1 MNNNPEENDAPIGSE
16 AGATA
21 DIPAEGSHKTS
32 RSDELSR
39 LQEEN
44 QELQSLIHN
53 LSVHERMFHSLFE
66 LSHDAILLLD
76 GDIISD
82 CNHSAVELFHFH
94 NSELVE
100 NHIEMLLPAV
110 AMESFQRNLRTA
122 IEHSPQFFE
131 QQFVRRD
138 EQLLDC
144 EVSVTALMLYY
155 RQFYMVS
162 IRDITERK
170 QIEHS
175 LRVRSAQLQA
185 TINSLPF
192 DFWLNDTQN
201 HTIMQSPGS
210 TQLWG
215 DQYGRHME
223 EVTQD
228 ESIKTAWRDSNDRAL
243 KGEVVEKEQAYT
255 IEGQQRIYRNIV
267 APIWGEGKILGILG
281 LNIDITDYK
290 ENQLRLSTALEERE
304 TLLREIHHRVK
315 NNLQLII
322 SMLNLQKPSIDSEK
336 PEKSEKT
343 EVLVNIEN
351 RINSMAL
358 IHDQLYNTTSL
369 NRINMPD
376 YFEKLAG
383 SIRESYDL
391 EQRTISIEIS
401 SVDLDLP
408 IDKALPLGIIVNELI
423 SNSIKHAFYEV
434 EHGEIKVTLYRVDQ
448 SHLYRLRVQDN
459 GGGCSPESL
468 ESDGGL
474 GLTLIQQLAMQIG
487 GTADFDTKGGF
498 TGIIEFQTG
507 EL

>member
-1 MNNNPEENDAPIGSE
+1 MNNNPEEDDSSIGSE
-16 AGATA
+16 PREAAKTPA
-21 DIPAEGSHKTS
+21 NIPA
-32 RSDELSR
+32 ELSR

-44 QELQSLIHN
+44 QKLQRLINN

-66 LSHDAILLLD
+66 LSHDATLLLD
-76 GDIISD
+76 GEIISD
-82 CNHSAVELFHFH
+82 CNRSAVELFRFH
-94 NSELVE
+94 HSELVN
-100 NHIEMLLPAV
+100 NHLEMLLPKA
-110 AMESFQRNLRTA
+110 AMEGFKKKLRTA
-122 IEHSPQFFE
+122 VEQGPQFFE

-144 EVSVTALMLYY
+144 EVSVTSLMLYY

-170 QIEHS
+170 QIEHN
-175 LRVRSAQLQA
+175 LRLRSAQLQA

-192 DFWLNDTQN
+192 DFWMNDIRN
-201 HTIMQSPGS
+201 RTIMQSPGS

-215 DQYGRHME
+215 NQAGRHME

-228 ESIKTAWRDSNDRAL
+228 ESIKTAWRDSNERAL
-243 KGEVVEKEQAYT
+243 KGEIVEKEQSYT
-255 IEGQQRIYRNIV
+255 IDGQRRIYRNIV
-267 APIWGEGKILGILG
+267 APIWGEGKVLGILG
-281 LNIDITDYK
+281 INIDITDYK
-290 ENQLRLSTALEERE
+290 ENQQKLSTALEERE

-336 PEKSEKT
+336 IGSEKT

-358 IHDQLYNTTSL
+358 IHEQLYNSTSL
-369 NRINMPD
+369 NRINIAD
-376 YFEKLAG
+376 YFVKLAG

-391 EQRTISIEIS
+391 EQRTISIEVS

-408 IDKALPLGIIVNELI
+408 IDKAIPLGIIVNELI
-423 SNSIKHAFYEV
+423 SNSIKHAFHGV
-434 EHGEIKVTLYRVDQ
+434 EHGEIKVKLYREAG
-448 SHLYRLRVQDN
+448 SNLYSLKVEDN

-468 ESDGGL
+468 DSEGGL
-474 GLTLIQQLAMQIG
+474 GLTLVQQLAMQIG
-487 GTADFDTKGGF
+487 GKADFETRDGF
-498 TGIIEFQTG
+498 AGIIQFQTG
-507 EL
+507 AL

>member
-1 MNNNPEENDAPIGSE
+1 MNNNPEERDPPIGSE
-16 AGATA
+16 SSASAN
-21 DIPAEGSHKTS
+21 IPA
-32 RSDELSR
+32 ELSR

-82 CNHSAVELFHFH
+82 CNRSAVELFRFH
-94 NSELVE
+94 QSELVQ
-100 NHIEMLLPAV
+100 NRLEMLLPAV
-110 AMESFQRNLRTA
+110 AMEAFQSKLSTA
-122 IEHSPQFFE
+122 VEHSPQFFE

-170 QIEHS
+170 QIEHN

-192 DFWLNDTQN
+192 DFWINDTRN
-201 HTIMQSPGS
+201 HTIMQNPGS

-228 ESIKTAWRDSNDRAL
+228 ESIKTSWRDSNDRAL

-255 IEGQQRIYRNIV
+255 IEGQRRIYRNIV
-267 APIWGEGKILGILG
+267 APIWGEGKIFGILG
-281 LNIDITDYK
+281 LNIDVTDYK
-290 ENQLRLSTALEERE
+290 ANQLRLSTALEERE

-336 PEKSEKT
+336 SETT
-343 EVLVNIEN
+343 EVLMNIEN

-376 YFEKLAG
+376 YFVKLAG
-383 SIRESYDL
+383 SIRESYEL
-391 EQRTISIEIS
+391 EQRTISIDVS

-423 SNSIKHAFYEV
+423 SNSIKHAFQGV
-434 EHGEIKVTLYRVDQ
+434 EHGEIKVILYRVDQ
-448 SHLYRLRVQDN
+448 SHRYRLKVEDN
-459 GGGCSPESL
+459 GGGCSPDTL
-468 ESDGGL
+468 ESEGGL

-487 GTADFDTKGGF
+487 GTVNFETKGGF
-498 TGIIEFQTG
+498 TSSIDFQTG

>member
-1 MNNNPEENDAPIGSE
+1 MNNNPEEHDSPIGSE
-16 AGATA
+16 SGVSSN
-21 DIPAEGSHKTS
+21 IPA
-32 RSDELSR
+32 ELSR

-44 QELQSLIHN
+44 KELQSLIHN

-76 GDIISD
+76 GEIISD
-82 CNHSAVELFHFH
+82 CNPSAVELFRFH
-94 NSELVE
+94 QSELVQSRL
-100 NHIEMLLPAV
+100 EMLLPAV
-110 AMESFQRNLRTA
+110 AMEGFQKKLSTA
-122 IEHSPQFFE
+122 VEHGPQFFE

-144 EVSVTALMLYY
+144 EVSVSALMLYY

-170 QIEHS
+170 QIEHN

-192 DFWLNDTQN
+192 DFWINDTRN
-201 HTIMQSPGS
+201 RTIMQNPGS

-215 DQYGRHME
+215 DQSGRHME

-228 ESIKTAWRDSNDRAL
+228 ESIKTSWRDSNDRAL
-243 KGEVVEKEQAYT
+243 KGETVEKEQAYT
-255 IEGQQRIYRNIV
+255 IEGQRRIYRNIV
-267 APIWGEGKILGILG
+267 APIWGEGRILGILG

-336 PEKSEKT
+336 SEKT
-343 EVLVNIEN
+343 EVLVNMEN

-376 YFEKLAG
+376 YFVKLAG
-383 SIRESYDL
+383 SIRESYEF
-391 EQRTISIEIS
+391 EQRTISIEVS

-423 SNSIKHAFYEV
+423 SNSIKHAFHGV
-434 EHGEIKVTLYRVDQ
+434 EHGEVKVTLYRIDQ
-448 SHLYRLRVQDN
+448 SHLYRLKVEDN
-459 GGGCSPESL
+459 GGGCSPDILKSE
-468 ESDGGL
+468 GGL

-487 GTADFDTKGGF
+487 GTANFETKGGF

-507 EL
+507 TL